1 MLLKKYKIR
10 NDLNKK
16 SEREET
22 KKNQSKVC
30 FLFAV
35 NLPLKFEKVPKKVS
49 ISLRPIGKDIAVVDL
64 VGPKNSKFI

>member
-1 MLLKKYKIR
+1 MLKKYKIR

-22 KKNQSKVC
+22 KNIKAK
-30 FLFAV
+30 FAFYFAV
-35 NLPLKFEKVPKKVS
+35 NLRLKFEKKVPKKVS